1 MTYDSPYRVRLERHT
16 SNGHSSVKR
25 YTIERSGFDVMCYCN
40 DVTYAYRLVDLLN
53 TEERNN
59 EKRTAAADR
68 RIHQGG
74 TGEGLAD
81 PAA

>member
-1 MTYDSPYRVRLERHT
+1 MTYDSPYRVKSSLRMT
-16 SNGHSSVKR
+16 NGDSHINS
-25 YTIERSGFDVMCYCN
+25 YAIERTGDGVVCYCD
-40 DVTYAYRLVDLLN
+40 DVTLVYRIIDLLN

-68 RIHQGG
+68 RIHQSG